1 MITVEEHRDAV
12 LAAVPRLP
20 ARDVPLA
27 DALGC
32 VLAEDVIADLAVPPF
47 DNSAMDG
54 YAVRAA
60 DVAAASR
67 ESPVR
72 LRVVADLPAGS
83 GDRPEVHPGTAVRI
97 MTGAPVPPGADAV
110 VPVEQTDQRAGPG
123 SGSALPEVV
132 EIRSPAVPGAHVRRA
147 GDDVTP
153 GAVVVPARIELRPRD
168 LSTAASTGHG
178 TLPVQPRVRLG
189 VLSTGTELVPPG
201 APLAHG
207 QIPDSNSVLVAALAE
222 TLGATAVPLETV
234 DDDPATLRR
243 RLQESLG
250 RVDAIVTTGGV
261 SAGAYDVVKEVLA
274 PLGEVAFTAVAMQ
287 PGKPQGFG
295 VLDDDGR
302 GVPIFCLPGNPV
314 SVFVSFV
321 VFVEPALRVMAGRG
335 TTAEPQTLQPLLV
348 EATVAAGW
356 RCPAGRRQYMPV
368 VLDDRTDDDGTLV
381 LLARPASAGGSGSH
395 LVASLAEADG
405 LAIVESDVEAV
416 AEGDVVTVMMV
427 P

>member
-12 LAAVPRLP
+12 LAAVSRL
-20 ARDVPLA
+20 AVRDVPLA
-27 DALGC
+27 EALGC
-32 VLAEDVIADLAVPPF
+32 VLAEDVTAALSVPPF

-60 DVAAASR
+60 DVASAS
-67 ESPVR
+67 EQAPVR
-72 LRVVADLPAGS
+72 LRVIADLPAGS
-83 GDRPEVHPGTAVRI
+83 GERPEVLPGTAVRI
-97 MTGAPVPPGADAV
+97 MTGAPVPPGADTV
-110 VPVEQTDQRAGPG
+110 VPVELTDQPAGPG
-123 SGSALPEVV
+123 AGSALPEVV
-132 EIRSPAVPGAHVRRA
+132 EIRASAAPGTHVRRA
-147 GDDVTP
+147 GDDVIP
-153 GAVVVPARIELRPRD
+153 GTVVVPAGIELRPRD

-178 TLPVQPRVRLG
+178 SLPVFPKVRLG
-189 VLSTGTELVPPG
+189 VLSTGSELVAPG

-207 QIPDSNSVLVAALAE
+207 QIPDSNSTLVAALAE

-243 RLQESLG
+243 RLTDSLG
-250 RVDAIVTTGGV
+250 QVDAIVTTGGV

-274 PLGEVAFTAVAMQ
+274 PLGEVTFTAVAMQ

-295 VLDDDGR
+295 VLDGDGR

-321 VFVEPALRVMAGRG
+321 VFVEPALRIMAGRG
-335 TTAEPQTLQPLLV
+335 TTDVPATLQPVLV
-348 EATVAAGW
+348 EATAAEGW
-356 RCPAGRRQYMPV
+356 RCPPRRRQYMPV
-368 VLDDRTDDDGTLV
+368 VLDDRPDDDGALT
-381 LLARPASAGGSGSH
+381 LLARPASSGGSGSH

-405 LAIVESDVEAV
+405 LAIVDADVEAV